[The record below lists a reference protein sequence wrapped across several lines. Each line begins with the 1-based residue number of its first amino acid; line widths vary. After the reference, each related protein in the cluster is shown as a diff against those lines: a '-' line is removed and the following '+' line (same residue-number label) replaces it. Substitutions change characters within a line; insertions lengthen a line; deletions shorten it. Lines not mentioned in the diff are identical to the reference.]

1 MPDRLYDQCYL
12 QSTDAPDDC
21 RSACAINTASIDP
34 QLRTQHAMSTSP
46 ARTCAVPNPR
56 SRRFE
61 FGRAAERP
69 KLAEITIG
77 FCALAASLAWGAE
90 ANPNGAALVRDH
102 CASCHGE
109 TLAGG
114 AGPAL
119 TGPAFTIRWS
129 GNPAALVDLISTT
142 MPPNE
147 PASLSK
153 AEYRAISLYL
163 LSQSA
168 KVGAVMTTAA
178 TPDVPLPAAPRTV
191 GTASTRGPDDG
202 ELLRSDDADWLMY
215 NRDYRS
221 QRYSPLSQITP
232 QNVAS
237 LAAKCILQ
245 LGEVGPFQPS
255 PIIRGGRMYVT
266 TAHRTIA
273 LDAATCRELWVH
285 EYVPT
290 GPELR
295 PLNRGVALYQ
305 GMVIRGA
312 CDGHLFALD
321 AANGKLLWD
330 VWVADS
336 RKGYWLAA
344 APVVFDGKVFIGEA
358 GADIGVNGHVYA
370 FDAATGRRLWTFDLI
385 PTGRQPGVETWGKS
399 GVAGGGSTWTTAT
412 VDPATHSVF
421 FPVGNPEPDFDDRLR
436 PGDNLYTDSVIVLD
450 ADTGK
455 LRWYVQQNP
464 HDTHDWDTAAAPT
477 IFEQDGRRF
486 MAVGSK
492 DARLYIYDRE
502 SHALIARKDL
512 AQHLN
517 VDVPVSTKPLHVCPG
532 ALGGVQWNGTAYD
545 PVNRMLFVNSVD
557 WCATFTRQDAD
568 HPGAYGLGGVYIQ
581 DSPKQATG
589 SLRAFDAATG
599 AERWVYSDGGPMVAG
614 ITTTATGL
622 VFTGSPVGDLL
633 AFDAKT
639 GQQLYKFYTGGA
651 VAGGVST
658 YIVAGRQYV
667 AVASG
672 NTSKSVWFE
681 LNAGAATIVVF
692 GLP

>member
-1 MPDRLYDQCYL
+1 MTTELAFTRRSLWRPTPHRIRDQHCGY
-12 QSTDAPDDC
+12 
-21 RSACAINTASIDP
+21 RSA
-34 QLRTQHAMSTSP
+34 
-46 ARTCAVPNPR
+46 
-56 SRRFE
+56 
-61 FGRAAERP
+61 AA
-69 KLAEITIG
+69 LTIG
-77 FCALAASLAWGAE
+77 FCALLATSLACGA
-90 ANPNGAALVRDH
+90 AARPSGAALVRAN
-102 CASCHGE
+102 CVSCHGE

-119 TGPAFTIRWS
+119 TGPAFTMRWRCNS
-129 GNPAALVDLISTT
+129 AALFDLISTT
-142 MPPNE
+142 MPPNK

-153 AEYRAISLYL
+153 GEYRAISLYL
-163 LSQSA
+163 LAQST
-168 KVGAVMTTAA
+168 KVSAVTNAVA
-178 TPDVPLPAAPRTV
+178 PDVPLPAAPRIV
-191 GTASTRGPDDG
+191 GVASTQGPDDR
-202 ELLRSDDADWLMY
+202 ELLRPDDADWLTY
-215 NRDYRS
+215 NRDYQS
-221 QRYSPLSQITP
+221 QRYSPLDQITP

-237 LAAKCILQ
+237 LVPKCILQ

-266 TAHRTIA
+266 TPHRTVA
-273 LDAATCRELWVH
+273 LDAASCRELWVH
-285 EYVPT
+285 EYVPS

-305 GMVIRGA
+305 GMVIRGS

-344 APVVFDGKVFIGEA
+344 APLVYDGKVFIGEA
-358 GADIGVNGHVYA
+358 GADAGASGHVYA
-370 FDAATGRRLWTFDLI
+370 FDAATGRRIWTFDLI
-385 PTGRQPGVETWGKS
+385 PTGLQPGSETWGKS
-399 GVAGGGSTWTTAT
+399 GVAGGGSSWTTAT
-412 VDPATHSVF
+412 VDPETHSVF

-477 IFEQDGRRF
+477 IFDQDGRRF

-492 DARLYIYDRE
+492 DARLYIYDRD
-502 SHALIARKDL
+502 SHALLARKDL

-517 VDVPVSTKPLHVCPG
+517 VDLPVSTKPLHVCPG
-532 ALGGVQWNGTAYD
+532 IMGGVEWNGAAYD

-557 WCATFTRQDAD
+557 WCATLTRQDPD
-568 HPGAYGLGGVYIQ
+568 HPGAFGLGGQYIQ
-581 DSPKQATG
+581 DPPKQATG

-599 AERWVYSDGGPMVAG
+599 SERWAYSDGGPMVAG
-614 ITTTATGL
+614 ITTTAAGL
-622 VFTGSPVGDLL
+622 VFTGSPAGDLL

-639 GQQLYKFYTGGA
+639 GRQLYKFYTGGA
-651 VAGGVST
+651 VAAGVST
-658 YIVAGRQYV
+658 YMVAGRQYV

>member
-1 MPDRLYDQCYL
+1 
-12 QSTDAPDDC
+12 
-21 RSACAINTASIDP
+21 
-34 QLRTQHAMSTSP
+34 MSKSP
-46 ARTCAVPNPR
+46 ARTCAVPTSR
-56 SRRFE
+56 SKRFE
-61 FGRAAERP
+61 LGRTPQRPTLAA
-69 KLAEITIG
+69 ITIG
-77 FCALAASLAWGAE
+77 FGALLAASLAWGVA
-90 ANPNGAALVRDH
+90 AGPNAAALVREH

-129 GNPAALVDLISTT
+129 GNPSALFDLISTT
-142 MPPNE
+142 MPPGK
-147 PASLSK
+147 PAGLSK

-168 KVGAVMTTAA
+168 KVGSVMTGAA
-178 TPDVPLPAAPRTV
+178 APNVPLPAAPRTV
-191 GTASTRGPDDG
+191 GTASTQGPDDA
-202 ELLRSDDADWLMY
+202 ELLRSDDADWLTY
-215 NRDYRS
+215 NRDYQSR
-221 QRYSPLSQITP
+221 RYSPLSQITP

-237 LAAKCILQ
+237 LAPKCILQ

-285 EYVPT
+285 EYVPQ

-312 CDGHLFALD
+312 CDGHLYALD

-336 RKGYWLAA
+336 RKGYWIAA
-344 APVVFDGKVFIGEA
+344 APVVFGGKVFIGEA
-358 GADIGVNGHVYA
+358 GADIGVNGHVHA
-370 FDAATGRRLWTFDLI
+370 FDAATGRHLWTFDLI
-385 PTGRQPGVETWGKS
+385 PTGRQPGAETWGQS
-399 GVAGGGSTWTTAT
+399 GMAGGGSIWSTAT
-412 VDPATHSVF
+412 VDPATRSVF

-436 PGDNLYTDSVIVLD
+436 PGANLYTDSVIVLD

-477 IFEQDGRRF
+477 IFEQDGRRL

-492 DARLYIYDRE
+492 DAKLYIYDRD
-502 SHALIARKDL
+502 SHALLARTDL

-517 VDVPVSTKPLHVCPG
+517 VDLPLSTKPTHVCPG
-532 ALGGVQWNGTAYD
+532 ALGGVEWNGPAYD
-545 PVNRMLFVNSVD
+545 PVDHLLFVNSVD
-557 WCATFTRQDAD
+557 WCATFTRQDPE

-581 DSPKQATG
+581 DPPKQATG
-589 SLRAFDAATG
+589 SLRALDATTG
-599 AERWVYSDGGPMVAG
+599 VERWAYSDGGPMVAG
-614 ITTTATGL
+614 IATTATGL
-622 VFTGSPVGDLL
+622 VFTGSPMGDLL
-633 AFDAKT
+633 AFDAST
-639 GQQLYKFYTGGA
+639 GRQLYSFYTGGA

-658 YIVAGRQYV
+658 YMVAGKQYV

-672 NTSKSVWFE
+672 NTSKSVWFD